1 MCGINGIVGFSN
13 LQDASAKLIL
23 MNQTLQHRGPDDN
36 GTWFSNECVLG
47 QQRLS
52 IIDLSSA
59 GHQPMLSNDERYVIV
74 FNGEIYNFL
83 EVKNKLQNEYQ
94 FKTKTDTEV
103 ILAAFIKWGKKCV
116 DELNG
121 MFAFA
126 IWDKQTSEL
135 FIARDRMGVKPLYYV
150 FENNTLAFSSEIRP
164 LLKAGFA
171 PKKIDYN
178 SLIDYLQYQTVHAP
192 NTILQNVK
200 MLMPGCQLHF
210 KNKTIT
216 TEQYWDI
223 NSKINTN
230 LSADKSYNEICSD
243 VNKLFTNAVE
253 SRLVADVPFGAFLS
267 GGIDSSAVVGVMS
280 KISNHKVKTFT
291 ITFDESEFS
300 EAKYAA
306 TVAEKFN
313 TEHHEIKL
321 TPKDFLHEIPNALK
335 AMDHPSGDGPNTYIV
350 SKATKNAGVTMALSG
365 IGGDELFAGYDVFKR
380 SLSLQKNNWVTSL
393 PSFVKEATAQLMMK
407 FKPGVAS
414 NKFNY
419 LLNLSNW
426 NIKNTF
432 PYART
437 VMLNHQLNFILAKPQ
452 TNFENKVFNQL
463 KNIPELKNYSLSS
476 VSVAEITTY
485 MQNVLLRDTD
495 QMSMAHAL
503 EIREPFLDY
512 KLVEYVLSVNDKH
525 KFPVTPKKLFV
536 DAMDDLLP
544 SDIVNRKKMGFT
556 LPWKHWMTN
565 ELKSFCE
572 ERIISLAKREY
583 FNEKNLLD
591 FWNQFLQNHPSVT
604 WSRIWYLVVLEN
616 WLQQHEVE

>member
-1 MCGINGIVGFSN
+1 MCGINGIIGFSDVN
-13 LQDASAKLIL
+13 EVSAKLVL
-23 MNQTLQHRGPDDN
+23 MNKTLQHRGPDDN
-36 GTWFSNECVLG
+36 GKWLSSECALG

-52 IIDLSSA
+52 IIDLSAA
-59 GHQPMLSNDERYVIV
+59 GHQPMLSLDERYVIV

-83 EVKNKLQNEYQ
+83 EVKNKLVIDFD

-126 IWDKQTSEL
+126 IWDTITKEL
-135 FIARDRMGVKPLYYV
+135 FIARDRLGVKPLYYV
-150 FENNTLAFSSEIRP
+150 FENNIFAFSSEIRP

-171 PKKIDYN
+171 PKKLDYN

-200 MLMPGCQLHF
+200 MLMPGCTLTL
-210 KNKTIT
+210 KNNTIT
-216 TEQYWDI
+216 IEQYWDI
-223 NSKINTN
+223 SSKINTN
-230 LSADKSYNEICSD
+230 LSSNKSYSEICTD
-243 VNKLFTNAVE
+243 VNKLFTDSVQ
-253 SRLVADVPFGAFLS
+253 SRLIADVPFGAFLS

-280 KISNHKVKTFT
+280 KISNQKVKTFT

-300 EAKYAA
+300 EAKYAQKIA
-306 TVAEKFN
+306 DKFN

-321 TPKDFLHEIPNALK
+321 KPNDFLQQIPNALN

-350 SKATKNAGVTMALSG
+350 SQATKNAGVTMALSG

-380 SLSLQKNNWVTSL
+380 SLSLRNNNWLTSF
-393 PSFVKEATAQLMMK
+393 PSFAKQAAAQIMMK

-419 LLNLSNW
+419 LLNLPNW
-426 NIKNTF
+426 EIKNTF
-432 PYART
+432 PFART
-437 VMLNHQLNFILAKPQ
+437 VMLDHQLNFILNKQ
-452 TNFENKVFNQL
+452 QSNFDNEVL
-463 KNIPELKNYSLSS
+463 DGIKNIPELTTHLLST

-512 KLVEYVLSVNDKH
+512 NLVEYVLSVTDKN

-536 DAMDDLLP
+536 DAMGDLLP
-544 SDIVNRKKMGFT
+544 QDIVNRKKMGFT

-565 ELKSFCE
+565 ELKQFCE
-572 ERIISLAKREY
+572 ERIISLSKREY
-583 FNEKNLLD
+583 FNEKNLLE

-616 WLQQHEVE
+616 WMQQHEIE